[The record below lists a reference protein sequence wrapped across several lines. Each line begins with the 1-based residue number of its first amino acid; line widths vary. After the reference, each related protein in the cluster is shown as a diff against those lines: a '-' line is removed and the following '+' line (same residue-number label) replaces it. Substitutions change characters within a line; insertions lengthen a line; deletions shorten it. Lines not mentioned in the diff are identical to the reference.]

1 MKTEFAASLQAFEYQ
16 SSLPRTKPI
25 ILPCS
30 RYPCTLDCRK
40 NLVLYLVGMRGDGAK
55 VPDRDGLWVLCGW
68 VLLSGCEV
76 DLCRMGEVFGV
87 IERLDESKLMIRC

>member
-1 MKTEFAASLQAFEYQ
+1 MKTEFAASLQGFEYQ

-55 VPDRDGLWVLCGW
+55 VPDRGW
-68 VLLSGCEV
+68 VVGALW
-76 DLCRMGEVFGV
+76 MGAVVG
-87 IERLDESKLMIRC
+87 M